1 MNLHFLA
8 KSSVLS
14 VHHLAQMIW
23 KRITR
28 WIALAVKFLTK
39 SNAKQRCKFAT
50 LQRFCF
56 PNVCLLIDV
65 LPKCSQNRKRK
76 KRLHFSQECICLI
89 WKLFLGN
96 YERVIR
102 KHKKY
107 LPCYFQGLAWLHL
120 CTVCCICCMTKDAH
134 SGQTLPK

>member
-1 MNLHFLA
+1 MLWIYTFWLNPLCY
-8 KSSVLS
+8 
-14 VHHLAQMIW
+14 QYTIW
-23 KRITR
+23 HR
-28 WIALAVKFLTK
+28 WYERESLGGLLLQ
-39 SNAKQRCKFAT
+39 SNFSPSLMPNNVANY
-50 LQRFCF
+50 RFCF

-76 KRLHFSQECICLI
+76 KRLHLSQECICLI